1 LASARQNPC
10 FRHGKPCKVRHSKK
24 KEIEQYKV
32 QDRKTVGSNGLDRPE
47 VQQDQNSTSKDET
60 MRNMLVAALAFGL
73 ALAFSATANA
83 GALDQAESF
92 LDIKLGSVPTVRLSA
107 QSTAVTLSDLGSG
120 HAIDESA
127 SVFQTDSYTVQS
139 AAFTGL
145 PNLTALKLS
154 LHAGTGDFDENQSYA
169 NPVGTGTVSGFGGL
183 EANTGIA
190 TLTAGGFQFQIDLGV
205 LGNGG
210 VTSVAN
216 VLQNTLVVT
225 GAPFNTGNVNITGL
239 SSNVVQVPSLG
250 SVTGVAFTLNLTT
263 IQLVTATT
271 LTAAGVPIT
280 NNTVTITAGT
290 NNLASASQAGSIK
303 MVSPFRIATG
313 SLAGNVAGSITKTF
327 TFVPEPGT
335 VLLLVTGAAGLAIVG
350 RKRMRK

>member
-1 LASARQNPC
+1 
-10 FRHGKPCKVRHSKK
+10 
-24 KEIEQYKV
+24 
-32 QDRKTVGSNGLDRPE
+32 
-47 VQQDQNSTSKDET
+47 

-83 GALDQAESF
+83 GALDQDNSF
-92 LDIKLGSVPTVRLSA
+92 LDIKLGSVPQIRLSA
-107 QSTAVTLSDLGSG
+107 NSTAVTLSDVGTGHGIAESG
-120 HAIDESA
+120 

-145 PNLTALKLS
+145 PQLTALKLS
-154 LHAGTGDFDENQSYA
+154 LHAGTGDFNESQTYS
-169 NPVGTGTVSGFGGL
+169 NPVGNSGTVSGFGGL

-190 TLTAGGFQFQIDLGV
+190 TLVAGGIPFDINLTV
-205 LGNGG
+205 LGSGG
-210 VTSVAN
+210 TTSVAD

-263 IQLVTATT
+263 VQLVTATT

-280 NNTVTITAGT
+280 NHTVTITAGT
-290 NNLASASQAGSIK
+290 NNLASASQAGTIK
-303 MVSPFRIATG
+303 MVSPFRIHTG
-313 SLAGNVAGSITKTF
+313 SLAGNVAGSVTKTF